1 MTTATPSNNS
11 PTERPRDTQIA
22 PGLPL
27 SMAGG
32 RNPWIIALVVSLA
45 TFMEVLD
52 TSIANVAL
60 SHIAGNLSASLDEST
75 WVLTSYL
82 VSNAVVLP
90 ISGWLATVLGRKRFY
105 MGCVALFT
113 ISSLLCGLAPSLTWL
128 IVFRVLQGAGGG
140 GLQPSE
146 QSMLADTFPPDK
158 LGMVFALY
166 GVAVVVA
173 PAVGPTL
180 GGWITDNYS
189 WHWVFLI
196 NVPVGLVSLSLTST
210 LLVTPPAEERRR
222 RDILRRGLRIDYIGF
237 GLVALGL
244 GCLQIVLDKGEREDW
259 FASTFII
266 SFAVIAA
273 VALVALL
280 VRELTHDD
288 PIVDLPLLK
297 DKNFL
302 AANVVMFAVGFILY
316 GTTQLL
322 PQLVQSLLGYTATIA
337 GLVLTPGG
345 FAVMAMMPVTGY
357 LLGKLQP
364 RTLIACGLLIEAF
377 ALYQM
382 SQLSLQMAYSDA
394 VWMRII
400 QSSGL
405 AFLFVPITTVAYVG
419 LPPGKNNNASAL
431 INLMRNLGGSFG
443 ISLAQAWLA
452 RRTQFHQ
459 ARLVSH
465 ITPYNPQYQQTL
477 QQITRSLT
485 HSSAAAAQTGRQA
498 VGVIYSTVQ
507 QQATMMSYL
516 DIFYLLACGALL
528 MLLLVFLLRKVQPGQ
543 ARMAH

>member
-11 PTERPRDTQIA
+11 PTERPRDNQTA
-22 PGLPL
+22 PGQPL

-266 SFAVIAA
+266 SFTVIAA

-280 VRELTHDD
+280 VRELTHED

-316 GTTQLL
+316 GTVWHHAIAA
-322 PQLVQSLLGYTATIA
+322 PAGAVAA
-337 GLVLTPGG
+337 GLYRDDRGPGPYAG
-345 FAVMAMMPVTGY
+345 RV
-357 LLGKLQP
+357 
-364 RTLIACGLLIEAF
+364 CGDGD
-377 ALYQM
+377 
-382 SQLSLQMAYSDA
+382 DA
-394 VWMRII
+394 GDR
-400 QSSGL
+400 
-405 AFLFVPITTVAYVG
+405 
-419 LPPGKNNNASAL
+419 LP
-431 INLMRNLGGSFG
+431 
-443 ISLAQAWLA
+443 A
-452 RRTQFHQ
+452 RQ
-459 ARLVSH
+459 
-465 ITPYNPQYQQTL
+465 
-477 QQITRSLT
+477 
-485 HSSAAAAQTGRQA
+485 AAAAHPDRLWA
-498 VGVIYSTVQ
+498 
-507 QQATMMSYL
+507 A
-516 DIFYLLACGALL
+516 D
-528 MLLLVFLLRKVQPGQ
+528 
-543 ARMAH
+543 